1 MRFPDRPY
9 VYFLVDE
16 FSRVFYVGKGRGR
29 RVVMH
34 LADAMR
40 GKQGDRMD
48 KIRQMAAGGHAF
60 RYIIVS
66 TYETDEAAGFAEQQ
80 FIAIY
85 GQQLLNKTKGG
96 ELGRIL
102 TPRESL
108 SKSAWALLRKVIEA
122 GNGDHPLALE
132 LRKEAENP
140 TPNVVRYDPD
150 KGVTFDWCVDSGRRL
165 PESLERFY
173 AHR

>member
-1 MRFPDRPY
+1 MKFPERPY

-29 RVVMH
+29 RAVMH
-34 LADAMR
+34 FSDAMR
-40 GKQGDRMD
+40 GARGERMD
-48 KIRQMAAGGHAF
+48 KIRQMAADGHAY

-66 TYETDEAAGFAEQQ
+66 TYESDEAAGVAEQQ

-96 ELGRIL
+96 ELGPTL
-102 TPRESL
+102 TPREIL
-108 SKSAWALLRKVIEA
+108 SRSAWALLRKAIEA
-122 GNGDHPLALE
+122 GNGNHPLALE
-132 LRKEAENP
+132 LRREAENP
-140 TPNVVRYDPD
+140 TPNVVRYDPE
-150 KGVTFDWCVDSGRRL
+150 KGVTFDWHAGFGRRL
-165 PESLERFY
+165 PEEIERFY